1 VGGGWAEDKIS
12 YDSLLIPCHFY
23 AKLKATQHIAMDSC
37 IMSEN
42 IMPKIDRH
50 WLVYRESIEFEM
62 RPGAMGKTITEY
74 FESIGFKQTQISP
87 TMIFERGSSLASLY
101 DPNPKHQKTEVSI
114 DIVGSHGLSIVEL
127 TMRINSLGN
136 KALRSDYEFW
146 RAEIDGLSHALNY
159 GYVDPRWS
167 DYAAER
173 AKWNNIAVTMG
184 VSMIV
189 MFLIFAV
196 ILALVLFI

>member
-1 VGGGWAEDKIS
+1 
-12 YDSLLIPCHFY
+12 
-23 AKLKATQHIAMDSC
+23 
-37 IMSEN
+37 MSEN
-42 IMPKIDRH
+42 IMPKIDRN

-62 RPGAMGKTITEY
+62 RAGAMGKTITEY

-87 TMIFERGSSLASLY
+87 TMTFERGSSLASLY

-114 DIVGSHGLSIVEL
+114 DIVSSGGLSIVEL
-127 TMRINSLGN
+127 TMRINRLGN
-136 KALRSDYEFW
+136 RPLRADYEFW

-173 AKWNNIAVTMG
+173 AKWNNIAVTLT
-184 VSMIV
+184 VLIIV
-189 MFLIFAV
+189 MG
-196 ILALVLFI
+196 ILFVGILGLMTFI